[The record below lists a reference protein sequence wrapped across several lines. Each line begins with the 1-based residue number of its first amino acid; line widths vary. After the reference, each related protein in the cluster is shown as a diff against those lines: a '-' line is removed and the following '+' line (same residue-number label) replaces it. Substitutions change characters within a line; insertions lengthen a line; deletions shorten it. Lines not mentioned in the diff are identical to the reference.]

1 MSARKPCSI
10 VILVSGRG
18 TNMQAVIDAVAD
30 GSLPVEIRAVISNRP
45 GVAALQ
51 RATDAGLQCRV
62 LDHTEYDNR
71 MAFDRDLMTLIDSF
85 QPDLVVL
92 AGFMRILTENFVNHY
107 LGRLINIHPAL
118 LPKYPGLNTH
128 EQALAAGDARHG
140 ATVHF
145 VTAEVDGGPCV
156 LHADVPV
163 LPEDTADSLA
173 ARVLEQEHTIL
184 PMVIKWYALE
194 QLSYRDGKAY
204 YGDQLIPSGG
214 FNLAQITDN

>member
-1 MSARKPCSI
+1 MPARQPCSI

-18 TNMQAVIDAVAD
+18 TNMQAIIDAAAN

-51 RATDAGLQCRV
+51 RAVDAGLQSRV
-62 LDHTEYDNR
+62 LDHREYDDR
-71 MAFDRDLMTLIDSF
+71 RAFDQELMTLIDSF

-92 AGFMRILTENFVNHY
+92 AGFMRILTDDFVNHY

-118 LPKYPGLNTH
+118 LPKYPGLDTH
-128 EQALAAGDARHG
+128 ERALAAGDDRHG

-145 VTAEVDGGPCV
+145 VTAEVDGGPCI

-163 LPEDTADSLA
+163 LPGDTTDSLA

-184 PMVIKWYALE
+184 PMVIKWYA
-194 QLSYRDGKAY
+194 QDKLSYRDGKAY
-204 YGDQLIPSGG
+204 YKDKLIPAGG
-214 FNLAQITDN
+214 LNLAQISDN